1 MIAPYGG
8 SSFAISSAASLCNGA
23 RPETSDSQF
32 SQQSF
37 FSQISATPSDQLHSL
52 SLMSAAP
59 GGSCRVP
66 LIDADGES
74 KGEGEG
80 EGEDEGR
87 SKGGSEGGASSG
99 TSSDV
104 VTGGNER
111 GAEGNARDPDAD
123 TDLLSMAEGQPDHL
137 GRLSGEAEGEVR
149 TEAEAEVRAGA
160 GAEPEGKL
168 QLSVSAGESEAA
180 SRSAASTV
188 ID

>member
-8 SSFAISSAASLCNGA
+8 SSVAISSPASLCNGA

-66 LIDADGES
+66 LIDAEGES

-80 EGEDEGR
+80 EGETDEGR
-87 SKGGSEGGASSG
+87 SQGGSEGAASSR
-99 TSSDV
+99 TNSDV

-111 GAEGNARDPDAD
+111 GAEGDARDADAD

-137 GRLSGEAEGEVR
+137 GRLSGEVEGEVR
-149 TEAEAEVRAGA
+149 TEAEAEV
-160 GAEPEGKL
+160 
-168 QLSVSAGESEAA
+168 
-180 SRSAASTV
+180 
-188 ID
+188 